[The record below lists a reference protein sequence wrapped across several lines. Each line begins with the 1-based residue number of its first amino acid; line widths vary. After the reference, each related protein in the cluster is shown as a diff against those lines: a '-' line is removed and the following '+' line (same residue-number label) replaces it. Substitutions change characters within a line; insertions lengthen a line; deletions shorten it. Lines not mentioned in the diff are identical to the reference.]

1 MSDGKRYPKRLNVY
15 VTGEMQRKLE
25 QVRDQRGP
33 QTSIPDVV
41 REAIRLYIDDQ
52 EQIIGSRRHFQK
64 TLREEI
70 DQAKTDIIEHLEM
83 AQVESTWHHM
93 FILAV
98 ISHSLAPL
106 VSRLTGQVTTFDTL
120 LRQAMPPAMQH
131 WARIVGILEHV
142 REHSAPIEQK
152 EKA

>member
-1 MSDGKRYPKRLNVY
+1 MTDHKRYPKRLNVY
-15 VTGEMQRKLE
+15 VTAEMQRKLE

-33 QTSIPDVV
+33 QTSVPDVV

-52 EQIIGSRRHFQK
+52 EEIIGSRRHFQK

-70 DQAKTDIIEHLEM
+70 DQAKTEIIEHLEM
-83 AQVESTWHHM
+83 TQVESNWNHV
-93 FILAV
+93 FSLV
-98 ISHSLAPL
+98 LISHSLAPL
-106 VSRLTGQVTTFDTL
+106 ISRLTGQPTTFDTL

-131 WARIVGILEHV
+131 WARIVGILHHV
-142 REHSAPIEQK
+142 REHSAPIDQK